1 VQPTAADTIHAP
13 ARSTSTTPANTIEHY
28 VGRLVAGAAATLL
41 EALAERSDGGLT
53 RATRTRGGDRLAELY
68 GLRCFMIG
76 TWDFD
81 AIAREYGRL
90 ALRAA
95 DISPSTADTLVD
107 EVLVLYQIPLI
118 RTRGPIGA
126 VRWT

>member
-1 VQPTAADTIHAP
+1 MQPTAADTIHAP

-41 EALAERSDGGLT
+41 EALAERSDGALT
-53 RATRTRGGDRLAELY
+53 PATRTRGGDQLAALY

-81 AIAREYGRL
+81 GICREHGKL

-95 DISPSTADTLVD
+95 DVSPSTADRLVD
-107 EVLVLYQIPLI
+107 EVLILLHKI
-118 RTRGPIGA
+118 
-126 VRWT
+126 VRAAAN

>member
-1 VQPTAADTIHAP
+1 VDPTIPIVTTYAP
-13 ARSTSTTPANTIEHY
+13 ARSAAKALAPANTIERY
-28 VGRLVAGAAATLL
+28 VGCQVANVAMILL

-53 RATRTRGGDRLAELY
+53 PATKGRGGEQLATLY
-68 GLRCFMIG
+68 GLRCFMIP

-81 AIAREYGRL
+81 SIARAHGTL

-107 EVLVLYQIPLI
+107 EVLVLLHKI
-118 RTRGPIGA
+118 
-126 VRWT
+126 VRAEAN